1 MLCSD
6 FLRFYSEYRDG
17 LIWDPAL
24 QREIRDHLAS
34 CRRCMN
40 YDAYVSR
47 GVMLLRATSDIGPSA
62 RFARR
67 LERQLRNEGRAAQF
81 HARAREARTGMR
93 AVLMTAAVLTLVV
106 GVTAIARDRSATPN
120 SPSPAAEQ
128 LLPATTASLAA
139 HPTSQGMSTAR
150 HASHHTI
157 APPFVAIDTG
167 RAAVNLT
174 DQSVPAFTQSTA
186 APESQVSFATWVSV
200 AR

>member
-1 MLCSD
+1 MLCGD

-24 QREIRDHLAS
+24 QREIRDHLTS

-67 LERQLRNEGRAAQF
+67 LERRLRAEGHAARL
-81 HARAREARTGMR
+81 HARAREARNGMR
-93 AVLMTAAVLTLVV
+93 AVLMTAAALTLVV
-106 GVTAIARDRSATPN
+106 GVTAITRDRSPTPRAATPTAGQ
-120 SPSPAAEQ
+120 P
-128 LLPATTASLAA
+128 LPATTSVASQ
-139 HPTSQGMSTAR
+139 PTLQRPTVAR
-150 HASHHTI
+150 NASHQTM
-157 APPFVAIDTG
+157 APPFVPIDSG
-167 RAAVNLT
+167 SIAVNLT
-174 DQSVPAFTQSTA
+174 DQSVPAFTRKAA